1 MQDEFTDQPTLLQG
15 RHLPGEVERST
26 LQDHHERRLEALA
39 RLGEAAEKCDL
50 RAHSDPDRDL
60 VLLAEDEVSLLEG
73 TSPEWADLGKAIRDF
88 RQQLPILPLEDF
100 GFDALAENPLEEPNE
115 KLHRIGGGVE
125 AWAYVSSDASVY
137 KFYLPR
143 EDKRIGSVFEFTSGE
158 EATFSAQAGLGDY
171 QGLLEKLL
179 LIHAL
184 HGTATEVVGITP
196 EGIVVAKQTL
206 GDPLQQG
213 DDMSQ
218 RLPPNLI
225 EIPSRFL
232 RANRDHPR
240 LFFLHDRPWLIAD
253 LHARNF
259 VRCEDGELRV
269 IDLVAAPWP
278 MGETQQHSL
287 IEDWITRVQLDPNAS
302 VLASSP
308 DDEL

>member
-1 MQDEFTDQPTLLQG
+1 MQDSFTEQPTLIRG
-15 RHLPGEVERST
+15 RYLPSTLERGS
-26 LQDHHERRLEALA
+26 LQDHHKRRLEALA
-39 RLGEAAEKCDL
+39 RLCTAAEKCGL
-50 RAHSDPDRDL
+50 RTDSDRDL
-60 VLLAEDEVSLLEG
+60 VLLEEDEVILLEAAG
-73 TSPEWADLGKAIRDF
+73 EVWADLGNAIREF
-88 RQQLPILPLEDF
+88 RRRLPIIPLEDF
-100 GFDALAENPLEEPNE
+100 GFDALAENPLEEPNA

-125 AWAYVSSDASVY
+125 AWAYASSDGSVY

-143 EDKRIGSVFEFTSGE
+143 EEKCIGSVFEFSPGE
-158 EATFSAQAGLGDY
+158 EASFSAEAGLGDY

-196 EGIVVAKQTL
+196 EGIVAAKQTL
-206 GDPLQQG
+206 GDSLQQG

-218 RLPPNLI
+218 RLPPELI

-240 LFFLHDRPWLIAD
+240 LFFLHDRPWLIGD

-278 MGETQQHSL
+278 MSGTHQHSL
-287 IEDWITRVQLDPNAS
+287 IEDWIKRVRIDPNAS